1 MRGFAQSGE
10 EIEDKA
16 GGKRIILLIGIA
28 LVALL
33 LAAGFGWYQF
43 GHRAEAPI
51 GIVKSHAIHGTD
63 LNIGEGILGVIKDRG
78 IEVLGEGFKPS
89 WGAEEIASNVW
100 IVSYVFEV
108 GRRSRWTAWKVYYD
122 TGRVVPLDGLAREL
136 WEGR

>member
-1 MRGFAQSGE
+1 MRGFAESGG
-10 EIEDKA
+10 EIEEKA
-16 GGKRIILLIGIA
+16 GGRRIILLIGVA

-33 LAAGFGWYQF
+33 LAAGFGFYQF

-51 GIVKSHAIHGTD
+51 GVVKSHAIHGTD
-63 LNIGEGILGVIKDRG
+63 LDIGEGILGVIKDRG
-78 IEVLGEGFKPS
+78 IEVLGEGLKPS
-89 WGAEEIASNVW
+89 WGAEEIAGNVW

-108 GRRSRWTAWKVYYD
+108 GRRSRWVSWKVYYD

>member
-1 MRGFAQSGE
+1 LRGFARSGE
-10 EIEDKA
+10 KIEDKA
-16 GGKRIILLIGIA
+16 GGKRIILLICIA

-43 GHRAEAPI
+43 RRRAEAPT

-63 LNIGEGILGVIKDRG
+63 LTIGEGILGVIKDRG
-78 IEVLGEGFKPS
+78 IEVLGEGLKPS

-100 IVSYVFEV
+100 IVSYVFEA
-108 GRRSRWTAWKVYYD
+108 GRRARWISWKVYYD
-122 TGRVVPLDGLAREL
+122 TGRVVPLDGLAGEL